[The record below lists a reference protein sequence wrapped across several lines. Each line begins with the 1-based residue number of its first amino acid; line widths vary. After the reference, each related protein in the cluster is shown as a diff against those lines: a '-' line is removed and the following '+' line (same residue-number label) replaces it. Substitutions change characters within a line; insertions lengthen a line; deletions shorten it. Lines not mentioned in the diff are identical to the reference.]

1 MILLDAH
8 NDTPYR
14 MYFEKE
20 ELKQNSFHVDLA
32 RQTAFHTLLVYA
44 IFMDPDKMGAF
55 DSPLEYF
62 EALYENFRNELDKN
76 RETIELT
83 RHAGTLVTAKKQQA
97 MLSVEGGSLIE
108 SVETVDYLIEKG
120 VRILTLTWNDSNK
133 IAKSQ
138 MSKEAGGL
146 SKFGYRVLERM
157 NQLGMIA
164 DLSHA
169 SDETFWDVI
178 SYTDKPIL
186 VSHSNSRALCN
197 HPRNITDEMFEA
209 LIENGGVLGIN
220 FYPPFLGDDADVSTV
235 ISHMERF
242 LMLGGENHLGLG
254 SDFDGVEALPKG
266 ICDITSFQMV
276 INEMEKRNWKKELI
290 EKICYKNMMRIL
302 A

>member
-20 ELKQNSFHVDLA
+20 GLKQNAFHVDLA
-32 RQTAFHTLLVYA
+32 RQTAFHSLLVYA
-44 IFMDPDKMGAF
+44 IFMAPEKTGEF
-55 DSPLEYF
+55 DSPLGYF
-62 EALYENFRNELDKN
+62 EALYDNFMKELKKN
-76 RETIELT
+76 SETIALT
-83 RHAGTLVTAKKQQA
+83 HHAGTLVTATKQQA

-146 SKFGYRVLERM
+146 SEFGYRVLERM
-157 NQLGMIA
+157 NQLGMVA

-178 SYTDKPIL
+178 SYTDKPVL

-197 HPRNITDEMFEA
+197 HPRNITDEMFQA
-209 LIENGGVLGIN
+209 LVENGGVLGIN
-220 FYPPFLGDDADVSTV
+220 FYPPFLGNAADISTV
-235 ISHMERF
+235 ISHMEHF
-242 LMLGGENHLGLG
+242 LNLGGEDHLGFG
-254 SDFDGVEALPKG
+254 SDFDGVETLPQG
-266 ICDITSFQMV
+266 IRDIASFQMV
-276 INEMEKRNWKKELI
+276 IKEMEKRNWKQELI

-302 A
+302 Q